1 MKQGV
6 FTRPIQPGD
15 NAALAI
21 IIRNS
26 LSEFNA
32 DKPGTVYYDESTDHL
47 SDIFL
52 REKSAYFVMEVD
64 GIVAGGG
71 GFFPTEGLDADTC
84 ELVKMYLSKDFRGK
98 GYGQLLLDTC
108 MKEAK
113 AKGFSKMYIE
123 TMPEL
128 KRALSTYEK
137 LGFRYIDHPMGNT
150 GHFGCDL
157 WMLKE
162 LGS

>member
-6 FTRPIQPGD
+6 FIRPIQPGD
-15 NAALAI
+15 NAVLAI

-71 GFFPTEGLDADTC
+71 GFFPTDGLDADTC

-128 KRALSTYEK
+128 KGAIGMYEK
-137 LGFRYIDHPMGNT
+137 NGFQKIQGHLGNS
-150 GHFGCDL
+150 GHTGCDV
-157 WMLKE
+157 WMIKVL
-162 LGS
+162 